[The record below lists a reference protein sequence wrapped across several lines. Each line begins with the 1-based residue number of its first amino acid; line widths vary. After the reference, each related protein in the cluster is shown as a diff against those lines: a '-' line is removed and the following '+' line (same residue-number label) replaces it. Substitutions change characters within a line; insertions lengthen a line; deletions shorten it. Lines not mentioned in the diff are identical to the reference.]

1 MDPLEKLLSDWTPR
15 PPSPALRTALFGR
28 SPARTRTS
36 ASWFQFAPPAM
47 AAAALALALTLH
59 PDRLGNAVRQAGA
72 WTNAVALLAHS
83 SSAQQCANNALPV
96 AGFAWTNAALAPSTN
111 ASAGGL

>member
-15 PPSPALRTALFGR
+15 RPSPALKSALFT
-28 SPARTRTS
+28 SPS
-36 ASWFQFAPPAM
+36 ALSRESAAWFQFAPPAM
-47 AAAALALALTLH
+47 AAAALALALLLH
-59 PDRLGNAVRQAGA
+59 PDRLGNAVRTAGA
-72 WTNAVALLAHS
+72 WTNAVALLAHA

-111 ASAGGL
+111 ASVGGL